1 MSMSSFRKHHKTI
14 FHDPPLWDPPAP
26 LNESLLNLKVL
37 RLYKIVDAFGII
49 PTEFRSWGSMR
60 RTKYD
65 QDQANRTLRWGVRG
79 QNEGKIGTFGCDT
92 FLTKVYITLN
102 ISKTINSEDIIFS
115 SSVTRPLTQ
124 LYPSTLNF
132 KLPSPEWWYTWKWV

>member
-1 MSMSSFRKHHKTI
+1 MVDLLIPHSIQKLHVINSS
-14 FHDPPLWDPPAP
+14 

-49 PTEFRSWGSMR
+49 PNEFRGWGSMR
-60 RTKYD
+60 RTKCD
-65 QDQANRTLRWGVRG
+65 QDQVNRTLRSGVRG

-115 SSVTRPLTQ
+115 SSVTRPLTP

-132 KLPSPEWWYTWKWV
+132 KLPSPEWWYT